1 MSWNL
6 EYNCWWT
13 ITENSNLEA
22 GPLVPLNVAW
32 VLALAAI
39 CKVLKAIYQRDNSLF
54 DCSWTNGGLDGVK
67 YVCASTRIEIIVEV
81 QRERSREEQRGEELQ
96 PNLWRR

>member
-6 EYNCWWT
+6 EYNCWWI

-32 VLALAAI
+32 ALAPAAI
-39 CKVLKAIYQRDNSLF
+39 CKGLKVIFQRDNPLF
-54 DCSWTNGGLDGVK
+54 DCPWADGGLDEVK
-67 YVCASTRIEIIVEV
+67 YVCASNSNEIVVEA
-81 QRERSREEQRGEELQ
+81 QREEQ
-96 PNLWRR
+96 